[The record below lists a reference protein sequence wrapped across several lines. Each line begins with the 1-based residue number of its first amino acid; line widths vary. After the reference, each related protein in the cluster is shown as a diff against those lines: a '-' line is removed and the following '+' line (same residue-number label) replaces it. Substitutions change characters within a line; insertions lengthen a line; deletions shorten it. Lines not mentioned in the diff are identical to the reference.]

1 MDNKELDFNDS
12 SMPVRLMS
20 VSYIADVGFLPND
33 IFVEECSSLYHSLD
47 IPSFRMI
54 LSDMNG
60 NSGKHLYYM
69 GDFDN
74 IDSYGDLCGVRNVKS
89 AVGSIAVRPSVILNK
104 DAGFSKGDMFDFG
117 GKSFIVLEDGC
128 HTWCSGYIGTVGIE
142 NESNRE
148 VFAGEFKDVLSAWC
162 EKAYYPLIK
171 EKLQD
176 YYSDDVCVSLFDS
189 QSSRLAFSAAC
200 KYEQTHNSVYKHVM
214 DIISV
219 DGVYDAD
226 ILREEMESADRIYD
240 KLMGFSKKEEPVKEN
255 ALSYA
260 FSEKLFDSNV
270 VHVDSDA
277 VYVHDDDF
285 GD

>member
-12 SMPVRLMS
+12 SMPVKPIS
-20 VSYIADVGFLPND
+20 ISDIADVGFLPND
-33 IFVEECSSLYHSLD
+33 IFVEECPQSYYLLD
-47 IPSFRMI
+47 SASFRMI

-60 NSGKHLYYM
+60 NSGKQLYYM

-74 IDSYGDLCGVRNVKS
+74 TGFWDNFFGIKNAKS
-89 AVGSIAVRPSVILNK
+89 AVCSIAVRPSVILNK
-104 DAGFSKGDMFDFG
+104 DAGFSKGDVFDFG
-117 GKSFIVLEDGC
+117 GESFIVLEDGC
-128 HTWCSGYIGTVGIE
+128 HALCTGYIGAVGIE
-142 NESNRE
+142 NESNCE

-176 YYSDDVCVSLFDS
+176 YYSDDVCVSLSDS
-189 QSSRLAFSAAC
+189 QSSRLAFSAAS

-226 ILREEMESADRIYD
+226 VLREEMESADRIYD
-240 KLMGFSKKEEPVKEN
+240 KLKGFNKEKESVKES

-260 FSEKLFDSNV
+260 FSEKLFDS
-270 VHVDSDA
+270 SA